1 MKKRLLAC
9 VVILNLLFLTGCWDR
24 NELNQLAFSTALG
37 FDRTS
42 EGDIVIT
49 AQILN
54 PRAIAAQKNTNE
66 SSVVVVAKQGHS
78 ILETISSMSTE
89 LSREVV
95 GTHMQT
101 IVFGENFAK
110 EGIAEATDFL
120 LRYYQ
125 TSSELYFT
133 VAKETTANEILN
145 NLTKLEND
153 PSAKINSSIV
163 ISQDIWAETN
173 EIKLTELAN
182 CLASDGLSA
191 VMTGIEMQA
200 EKPDDSLEKL
210 KLTQNDPLKLS
221 GNAILKE
228 DKLVGWLNEEESQG
242 YNYIFGNAS
251 TSAFD
256 LQEDGVGKVSFNM
269 KHITSK
275 QEISCEGGTPKVTVL
290 LEMQATIQNMD
301 HSLYISKQETLNQLQ
316 VLAEKK
322 LKGIC
327 MTAVTKAKAVKS
339 NIFGFGAAIHRTD
352 PQQWNTVKKD
362 WNDTGFVNLPVEMEA
377 DVTIIG
383 TDSIS
388 QIINAKK
395 E

>member
-1 MKKRLLAC
+1 M
-9 VVILNLLFLTGCWDR
+9 
-24 NELNQLAFSTALG
+24 NQLAFSTALG
-37 FDRTS
+37 FDRNS

-89 LSREVV
+89 LSRE
-95 GTHMQT
+95 
-101 IVFGENFAK
+101 
-110 EGIAEATDFL
+110 
-120 LRYYQ
+120 
-125 TSSELYFT
+125 
-133 VAKETTANEILN
+133 
-145 NLTKLEND
+145 
-153 PSAKINSSIV
+153 IV

-256 LQEDGVGKVSFNM
+256 LEDGVGKVSLNM

-301 HSLYISKQETLNQLQ
+301 RSLDISKQETLNQLQ

-339 NIFGFGAAIHRTD
+339 DIFGFGAAIHRTD
-352 PQQWNTVKKD
+352 PQQWNTMKKD
-362 WNDTGFVNLPVEMEA
+362 WNDTGFVNLPVEIEA